1 MASSPVIT
9 QLISFLLMP
18 AIARLYSPA
27 LFGLFNVFSS
37 IFGPFLTFSNCG
49 YHHAIVL
56 PKKDTDGSTLIYGNI
71 IISLISSIIVL
82 VLVFLTPEN
91 IWYKLKIEQV
101 INYWWIIPTTIFL
114 HGINTAFSVWNQRK
128 TKFKV
133 IAISRVINALVNKVY
148 ILFMGLIGYA
158 NTGSLIL
165 GSLIGLGTMTIVQI
179 GPFIKKKILFPHF
192 NQIIFELI
200 KYKKFPLYIMS
211 SDLLFRATSAIIFIL
226 FIFYFSE
233 VEAGYYGMAMMIAGV
248 PTVLI
253 GTAIG
258 EVFYQKAAAE
268 KTNKNN
274 ELVYVELFKKL
285 YKISFFSFVVL
296 AFLSNELF
304 NIFLGPEWEQAGNFT
319 RILCFQM
326 FISFIMIP
334 IINLAKIYNKQEYTF
349 IEQLLVLITSS
360 LAIYI
365 GGILNNINIALLLL
379 SPSTGFI
386 NLFFG
391 LLIFQYVG
399 ISFRK
404 ILAIIIKYTLYSLP
418 LSFLIFIIKYNYDTS
433 KIEIL
438 TIGAFCMV
446 IHYSFIL
453 FTDNE
458 LSNSIKNILQKIKL
472 S

>member
-27 LFGLFNVFSS
+27 LFGLFNVFGS
-37 IFGPFLTFSNCG
+37 IVGPFLTFSNFG

-56 PKKDTDGSTLIYGNI
+56 PKKDTDGSVLIFGNV
-71 IISLISSIIVL
+71 IISFISSISVL
-82 VLVFLTPEN
+82 LLVFISPEDL
-91 IWYKLKIEQV
+91 WHKLKIQQV
-101 INYWWIIPTTIFL
+101 INYWWVIPITIFL

-128 TKFKV
+128 TKFEV

-158 NTGSLIL
+158 TTGSLII
-165 GSLIGLGTMTIVQI
+165 GSLIGLSTMTIVQI
-179 GPFIKKKILFPHF
+179 IPFIKKKIIFPKF
-192 NQIIFELI
+192 DQIRSQLI
-200 KYKKFPLYIMS
+200 IYKKFPLYIMG
-211 SDLLFRATSAIIFIL
+211 SDILFRATSTVIFIL

-233 VEAGYYGMAMMIAGV
+233 TEAGYYGMAMMIAGV

-268 KTNKNN
+268 KRNKNN
-274 ELVYVELFKKL
+274 KFVYIELFKKL
-285 YKISFFSFVVL
+285 YKISFFSFVLL
-296 AFLSNELF
+296 ALLSNELF
-304 NIFLGPEWEQAGNFT
+304 SIFLGPEWEQAGNFT

-326 FISFIMIP
+326 FISFTMIP

-349 IEQLLVLITSS
+349 IEQLLVLILSS
-360 LAIYI
+360 LSIYI
-365 GGILNNINIALLLL
+365 GGIFNNINIALLLL
-379 SPSTGFI
+379 SLSTGFI

-391 LLIFQYVG
+391 LLIFQFVG
-399 ISFRK
+399 ISFVK

-418 LSFLIFIIKYNYDTS
+418 LSTFIFLFKFYYETS

-438 TIGAFCMV
+438 AIGIFCFI
-446 IHYSFIL
+446 IHYLIVL
-453 FTDNE
+453 LTDNE
-458 LSNSIKNILQKIKL
+458 FSNSIKNILQKIKL

>member
-1 MASSPVIT
+1 
-9 QLISFLLMP
+9 
-18 AIARLYSPA
+18 
-27 LFGLFNVFSS
+27 
-37 IFGPFLTFSNCG
+37 
-49 YHHAIVL
+49 
-56 PKKDTDGSTLIYGNI
+56 
-71 IISLISSIIVL
+71 
-82 VLVFLTPEN
+82 
-91 IWYKLKIEQV
+91 
-101 INYWWIIPTTIFL
+101 
-114 HGINTAFSVWNQRK
+114 
-128 TKFKV
+128 
-133 IAISRVINALVNKVY
+133 
-148 ILFMGLIGYA
+148 MGLIGYA
-158 NTGSLIL
+158 TTGSLII
-165 GSLIGLGTMTIVQI
+165 GSLIGLGIMTLVQI
-179 GPFIKKKILFPHF
+179 TPFIKKKIAFPQF
-192 NQIIFELI
+192 DQIRSQLI
-200 KYKKFPLYIMS
+200 IYKKFPLYIMG
-211 SDLLFRATSAIIFIL
+211 SDMLFRATSTVIFIL
-226 FIFYFSE
+226 FVIYFSE
-233 VEAGYYGMAMMIAGV
+233 AEAGYYGMAMMIAGV

-268 KTNKNN
+268 KRNKNN
-274 ELVYVELFKKL
+274 KLVYVELFKKL
-285 YKISFFSFVVL
+285 YKLSFFSFAVL
-296 AFLSNELF
+296 ALLSNELF
-304 NIFLGPEWEQAGNFT
+304 SIFLGQEWEQAGNFT

-365 GGILNNINIALLLL
+365 GGILNNIYIALLLL
-379 SPSTGFI
+379 SLSTGFI

-391 LLIFQYVG
+391 LLIFQYLG

-404 ILAIIIKYTLYSLP
+404 ILAIIIKYTFYSLP

-438 TIGAFCMV
+438 TIAAFCIV
-446 IHYSFIL
+446 IHYSFVL